1 VKARRFPAPGSPLF
15 SGGAIVGDGSRSWNR
30 IDLLNWEQRFQRH
43 RLPAEA
49 ENFANPVRAIGG
61 KLAQAASLA
70 DTCEVK
76 KLVLFCSAIFLS
88 AAFASAEV
96 DWLTDFDA
104 AKAKAKSDH
113 KLVLLDFTGS
123 DWCGYCKLMQ
133 AEIFSKPQFQE
144 YAAKNLILVELDFPR
159 AKPQSD
165 AVRKQN
171 MKLASEY
178 EIEGFP
184 TLIVL
189 NPEGKRVANFFGY
202 IEGGPDAI
210 ITALEK
216 LRKS

>member
-1 VKARRFPAPGSPLF
+1 M
-15 SGGAIVGDGSRSWNR
+15 
-30 IDLLNWEQRFQRH
+30 
-43 RLPAEA
+43 
-49 ENFANPVRAIGG
+49 
-61 KLAQAASLA
+61 
-70 DTCEVK
+70 K
-76 KLVLFCSAIFLS
+76 KLVLFCSAICVS
-88 AAFASAEV
+88 AAFASGEV
-96 DWLTDFDA
+96 NWLTDFDA

-113 KLVLLDFTGS
+113 KLVLLEFTGS

-133 AEIFSKPQFQE
+133 AEVFSKPQFQE

-159 AKPQSD
+159 SKPQSD
-165 AVRKQN
+165 AVKKQN
-171 MKLASEY
+171 RKLASEY

-210 ITALEK
+210 ISALEK

>member
-1 VKARRFPAPGSPLF
+1 VTKLF
-15 SGGAIVGDGSRSWNR
+15 
-30 IDLLNWEQRFQRH
+30 LLCSIIF
-43 RLPAEA
+43 
-49 ENFANPVRAIGG
+49 VS
-61 KLAQAASLA
+61 AS
-70 DTCEVK
+70 
-76 KLVLFCSAIFLS
+76 
-88 AAFASAEV
+88 FASAEV
-96 DWLTDFDA
+96 NWLTDFDA

-123 DWCGYCKLMQ
+123 DWCGYCKRMQ
-133 AEIFSKPQFQE
+133 AEIFAKPEFQD
-144 YAAKNLILVELDFPR
+144 YAAKNLVLVELDFPR

-165 AVRKQN
+165 AVKKQN

-184 TLIVL
+184 TLVVL

-210 ITALEK
+210 IAALEK

>member
-1 VKARRFPAPGSPLF
+1 M
-15 SGGAIVGDGSRSWNR
+15 
-30 IDLLNWEQRFQRH
+30 
-43 RLPAEA
+43 
-49 ENFANPVRAIGG
+49 
-61 KLAQAASLA
+61 
-70 DTCEVK
+70 K
-76 KLVLFCSAIFLS
+76 KLFLLCSAIFV
-88 AAFASAEV
+88 FAGFTSCSRAVVAPGKEATLHEMPGEIN
-96 DWLTDFDA
+96 WLTDFDA

-123 DWCGYCKLMQ
+123 DWCGYCKRMQ
-133 AEIFSKPQFQE
+133 AEIFSKPQFQD

-165 AVRKQN
+165 EVRRQN

-189 NPEGKRVANFFGY
+189 SPEGKPVAIFPGY
-202 IEGGPDAI
+202 INGGPDAI
-210 ITALEK
+210 IAALEK

>member
-1 VKARRFPAPGSPLF
+1 M
-15 SGGAIVGDGSRSWNR
+15 
-30 IDLLNWEQRFQRH
+30 
-43 RLPAEA
+43 
-49 ENFANPVRAIGG
+49 
-61 KLAQAASLA
+61 A
-70 DTCEVK
+70 DTFDVK
-76 KLVLFCSAIFLS
+76 KLALFCSAVFLS
-88 AAFASAEV
+88 AAFAPAEV
-96 DWLTDFDA
+96 NWLTDFDA

-113 KLVLLDFTGS
+113 KLVLLEFTGS

-133 AEIFSKPQFQE
+133 AEVFSKPQFQE

-165 AVRKQN
+165 AVKKQN

-210 ITALEK
+210 IAALEK

>member
-1 VKARRFPAPGSPLF
+1 GAYLAETCGVQKLF
-15 SGGAIVGDGSRSWNR
+15 
-30 IDLLNWEQRFQRH
+30 LLF
-43 RLPAEA
+43 
-49 ENFANPVRAIGG
+49 
-61 KLAQAASLA
+61 
-70 DTCEVK
+70 
-76 KLVLFCSAIFLS
+76 SAIFIS
-88 AAFASAEV
+88 AGSALAEV
-96 DWLTDFDA
+96 SWLTDFDA

-113 KLVLLDFTGS
+113 KLVLLEFTGS

-133 AEIFSKPQFQE
+133 AEVFSKPQFQE

-159 AKPQSD
+159 SKPQSD
-165 AVRKQN
+165 AVKKQN
-171 MKLASEY
+171 RKLASEY

-210 ITALEK
+210 ISALEK

>member
-1 VKARRFPAPGSPLF
+1 
-15 SGGAIVGDGSRSWNR
+15 
-30 IDLLNWEQRFQRH
+30 
-43 RLPAEA
+43 
-49 ENFANPVRAIGG
+49 
-61 KLAQAASLA
+61 
-70 DTCEVK
+70 
-76 KLVLFCSAIFLS
+76 
-88 AAFASAEV
+88 
-96 DWLTDFDA
+96 
-104 AKAKAKSDH
+104 
-113 KLVLLDFTGS
+113 
-123 DWCGYCKLMQ
+123 MQ

-159 AKPQSD
+159 AKAQSD

-189 NPEGKRVANFFGY
+189 NPEGKRVANFGY

-210 ITALEK
+210 IAALEK

>member
-1 VKARRFPAPGSPLF
+1 MRT
-15 SGGAIVGDGSRSWNR
+15 
-30 IDLLNWEQRFQRH
+30 
-43 RLPAEA
+43 
-49 ENFANPVRAIGG
+49 IGG
-61 KLAQAASLA
+61 KLAQAASLG
-70 DTCEVK
+70 DICGVK

-113 KLVLLDFTGS
+113 KLVLLEFTGS
-123 DWCGYCKLMQ
+123 DWCGFCKHMQ
-133 AEIFSKPQFQE
+133 AEIFSKPQFQD
-144 YAAKNLILVELDFPR
+144 YAAKNLVLVELDFPR
-159 AKPQSD
+159 FKQQSD

-178 EIEGFP
+178 DVEAFP

-189 NPEGKRVANFFGY
+189 NPEGKPVANIMGY
-202 IEGGPDAI
+202 IEGGPEPL